1 MNDTQ
6 LLNRLG
12 RANAYGDDAPLPD
25 AIWTHDLALREIDRR
40 IGMQTQ
46 EKKTTTVPPRRRP
59 VGWLVAAAA
68 FGVVLLVGVAFALAG
83 TSTEVSPAAPP
94 TTVALPTTQ
103 AAPAT
108 TVAPVVTT
116 GAPAALT
123 TVEVEAFDYE
133 FRGLPSQLTA
143 GDALELVNRSA
154 VEYHN
159 LVVFGVP
166 AGDGRSLEEL
176 AALSPEEL
184 ETQLR
189 GLGHLDAAPGE
200 AAFNGRIRLQ
210 TSGRYLA
217 LDMVPEGADP
227 AVVERMVNPPD
238 ASTTDTPPWL
248 ADGGLLG
255 YEHGMII
262 EFTVVDR

>member
-1 MNDTQ
+1 VNDTQ
-6 LLNRLG
+6 LLNQLG

-25 AIWTHDLALREIDRR
+25 VVWTHDLALREIDRR

-59 VGWLVAAAA
+59 TGWLVAAAA
-68 FGVVLLVGVAFALAG
+68 FGIVLLVGVAFALAS
-83 TSTEVSPAAPP
+83 TSTEVSPATQPV
-94 TTVALPTTQ
+94 TVVPPTTQ
-103 AAPAT
+103 AVPVT
-108 TVAPVVTT
+108 TVAPVATTVT
-116 GAPAALT
+116 PAVAM
-123 TVEVEAFDYE
+123 TVEVEAVDYE

-166 AGDGRSLEEL
+166 AGDERSLEEL
-176 AALSPEEL
+176 AALSPAEL
-184 ETQLR
+184 EAQLR
-189 GLGHLDAAPGE
+189 GIGHLDAAPGE

-210 TSGRYLA
+210 TTGRYLA
-217 LDMVPEGADP
+217 LDMVREGADP
-227 AVVERMVNPPD
+227 AVVERMVDPPD

-248 ADGGLLG
+248 AEGGLLG
-255 YEHGMII
+255 YQHGMIM
-262 EFTVVDR
+262 EFNVVDR